1 MNQTFFGTTVY
12 PHFKSE
18 SYTGK
23 EFFFSERMILTISK
37 AYYDKAQTK
46 LFCELFRNFA
56 AGIGRLR
63 VCLCECQSAM
73 AILAPEAQAL
83 TDSTSLQWD
92 YTIDID
98 ESKAVL
104 RFCDKASFAHA
115 FSSLL
120 ALIETKEITRRNGR
134 FSLPQGKIC
143 DAPTLAMRAIHL
155 CVFQESSFAQIRKK
169 VREFGFLKYSHLV
182 LEFWGTFPYRV
193 CKHLYRKGRSLTR
206 RQIKLLV
213 QEANAF
219 GMEVIPMLNVWGHA
233 AMNRGGYGKHTVLD
247 QNPRLQPYFNKT
259 GWIWNIQNP
268 AVFDLHCKMAQELME
283 VCHSSYF
290 HIGCD
295 EASTYGEE
303 RSFHQKDRTA
313 LICDYINRIS
323 AFLKQKGAK
332 AMMWADMLLCN
343 PSWEGIEQN
352 GESPEAVHYLCE
364 HLDKEILLIDW
375 QYGVKTQ
382 EVPSASYLCD
392 QGFSVMI
399 ASWTDRQAQKICC
412 DNVARHRYVGYMQT
426 TWDSLSR
433 DMIFCARGAICA
445 WNGAKEGFDEPQ
457 RRMHAVMA
465 EFARK
470 LYPPKGNYEISGI
483 STNELEWN

>member
-1 MNQTFFGTTVY
+1 MDTQGLGGTVY
-12 PHFKSE
+12 PHIKEAEYNGSE
-18 SYTGK
+18 FRFARK
-23 EFFFSERMILTISK
+23 MVLTLS
-37 AYYDKAQTK
+37 ASYYDRAQIK
-46 LFCELFRNFA
+46 LFCALFRNFT
-56 AGIGRLR
+56 AGLGRLR
-63 VCLCECQSAM
+63 VRLCACESPI
-73 AILAPEAQAL
+73 AILAPEVQAL
-83 TDSTSLQWD
+83 TDSAPLQFD

-98 ESKAVL
+98 ERKAVL

-115 FSSLL
+115 FSTLL
-120 ALIETKEITRRNGR
+120 ALIEIKETARGNEC
-134 FSLPQGKIC
+134 FTLPQGRIC
-143 DAPTLAMRAIHL
+143 DAPSLKMRAIHL
-155 CVFQESSFAQIRKK
+155 CVFQESSFERVRKK

-182 LEFWGTFPYRV
+182 IEFWGTFPYRT
-193 CKHLYRKGRSLTR
+193 CKSLSR
-206 RQIKLLV
+206 RDHSLRRHQIELLV
-213 QEANAF
+213 QEANAL
-219 GMEVIPMLNVWGHA
+219 GMEVIPMLNIWGHA

-247 QNPRLQPYFNKT
+247 QAPAMQPYFNKT

-268 AVFDLHCKMAQELME
+268 AVFDLHCRMAQELMK
-283 VCHSSYF
+283 VCHSHYF

-295 EASTYGEE
+295 EASAYGEDRTFFE
-303 RSFHQKDRTA
+303 IDRTA

-323 AFLKQKGAK
+323 AFLKAKGAK
-332 AMMWADMLLCN
+332 PMMWADMLLCN
-343 PSWEGIEQN
+343 PTWEGIEQN
-352 GESPEAVHYLCE
+352 GESPEAVQYLCE

-399 ASWTDRQAQKICC
+399 ASWTDRFSQKVCC
-412 DNVARHRYVGYMQT
+412 DNVARHQYVGYMQT

-445 WNGAKEGFDEPQ
+445 WSGAEQGFDEPQ

-470 LYPPKGNYEISGI
+470 LYPPKGNYRLSGI
-483 STNELEWN
+483 CENELEWN